1 MGKILKKLS
10 CTLGIAMMLT
20 VVSGAFPFIA
30 DAAEQT
36 KDIDGLVYLFGKSS
50 DYEIDD
56 STPTYDADK
65 ELSLGTL
72 SIKGDFQN
80 KNKQNG
86 VTAFEIAD
94 GERFTLDFNY
104 SDALK
109 KAGEDSWHLTD
120 VWDDVVNGIELND
133 DIDYGALILQTSL
146 DGKKWVTSKTYS
158 DISSDKHFGED
169 QINNVQLAN
178 GCYYRVIVA
187 FEAEK
192 RTKDASWNWNEILK
206 TDEYST
212 KKVAQVFEFYA
223 SYKDT
228 DTTPTGQK
236 NHFYV
241 GAKNDT
247 YTVKTKENNYSGKQ
261 TIDKDDPHYGWD
273 LGYFCL
279 SGYTD
284 KGDSDDVYL
293 KKVGNKVKLTF
304 HLDQDINKLNGKSN
318 LKIASDKDG
327 SDENFKVPSHNM
339 KHGELIIRHTDSEN
353 VNKEVKYSD
362 YLAALAF
369 PGADTSVQL
378 FEEGDYEVHLNYAI
392 TDNDAWVSDTTYY
405 QTSFK
410 FKIRNANCMVF
421 IFDTKSGSELQN
433 GDVTENG
440 FRIDM
445 AKSSYP
451 KLQVRR
457 EVLNSNGNGL
467 EEASTDT
474 RSNGAAS
481 DGETYTDEGIYTV
494 KAFNRYDDKLEPTVK
509 TIYVGRNNILT
520 AYTKHLNTSEQY
532 TIAQLNNMVDDG
544 YTITDNGDIIEP
556 VIETTTVTTQPPE
569 TTTTKAE
576 ITTTAPASTESI
588 AVEAY
593 NDTSSV
599 KKKEKNNS
607 SVLPIVGGGVGT
619 VALIGIIAAVL
630 TKKKK

>member
-1 MGKILKKLS
+1 
-10 CTLGIAMMLT
+10 
-20 VVSGAFPFIA
+20 
-30 DAAEQT
+30 
-36 KDIDGLVYLFGKSS
+36 
-50 DYEIDD
+50 
-56 STPTYDADK
+56 
-65 ELSLGTL
+65 
-72 SIKGDFQN
+72 
-80 KNKQNG
+80 
-86 VTAFEIAD
+86 
-94 GERFTLDFNY
+94 
-104 SDALK
+104 
-109 KAGEDSWHLTD
+109 
-120 VWDDVVNGIELND
+120 
-133 DIDYGALILQTSL
+133 
-146 DGKKWVTSKTYS
+146 
-158 DISSDKHFGED
+158 
-169 QINNVQLAN
+169 
-178 GCYYRVIVA
+178 
-187 FEAEK
+187 
-192 RTKDASWNWNEILK
+192 
-206 TDEYST
+206 
-212 KKVAQVFEFYA
+212 
-223 SYKDT
+223 
-228 DTTPTGQK
+228 
-236 NHFYV
+236 
-241 GAKNDT
+241 
-247 YTVKTKENNYSGKQ
+247 
-261 TIDKDDPHYGWD
+261 
-273 LGYFCL
+273 
-279 SGYTD
+279 
-284 KGDSDDVYL
+284 
-293 KKVGNKVKLTF
+293 
-304 HLDQDINKLNGKSN
+304 
-318 LKIASDKDG
+318 
-327 SDENFKVPSHNM
+327 M

-576 ITTTAPASTESI
+576 ITTTAPASTASI